1 MLKHVLAAIVAVVA
15 ICLLGVEQAHAAA
28 NASLES
34 SAPQASDFL
43 DDERLAMAL
52 RTGGYVIYFRHT
64 ATDFSK
70 SDSQMRTYGDCT
82 NQRLLS
88 DVGRQDARDIGLRI
102 RALRPAQGEV
112 LASPL
117 CRTMEHAR
125 LVFARTEPT
134 PALREAEG
142 GDYPG
147 LKALLARPVEA
158 GRNRW
163 LFGHGNPFRAVAG
176 PPHLAEGEAVVV
188 QPTGASWRV
197 VAHIPVEGW
206 AALTGPP

>member
-102 RALRPAQGEV
+102 RALRPDAK
-112 LASPL
+112 
-117 CRTMEHAR
+117 AR
-125 LVFARTEPT
+125 CWPARC
-134 PALREAEG
+134 AARWSMHCWFSRGSSRRLRC
-142 GDYPG
+142 
-147 LKALLARPVEA
+147 ARPK
-158 GRNRW
+158 
-163 LFGHGNPFRAVAG
+163 
-176 PPHLAEGEAVVV
+176 
-188 QPTGASWRV
+188 
-197 VAHIPVEGW
+197 
-206 AALTGPP
+206 AATTRG